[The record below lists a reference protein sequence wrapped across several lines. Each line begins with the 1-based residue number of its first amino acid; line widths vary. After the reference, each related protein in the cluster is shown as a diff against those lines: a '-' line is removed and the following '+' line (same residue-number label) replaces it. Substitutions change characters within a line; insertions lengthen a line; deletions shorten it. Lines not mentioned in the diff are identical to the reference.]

1 MILNIYKPKGWT
13 SFDVV
18 KKVRGI
24 LNEKKVG
31 HGGTLDPFAEG
42 VLILGTGADTKQ
54 LTAISGT
61 DKEYKAILLLGSK
74 TDTHDTEGT
83 VVEEKEIPQLSN
95 EQIESVLKSFIGEQ
109 LQIPPMY
116 SAKKVNGKRLYTLAR
131 KNIEVKREPS
141 LINIFDIELIE
152 YNSPYISFK
161 VRCSKGTYIRVLG
174 SDIAEKLGTVGHLTA
189 LKRIKVGDYTLN
201 DTIQISTLETNGRLH
216 RA

>member
-74 TDTHDTEGT
+74 TDTQDTEGT
-83 VVEEKEIPQLSN
+83 VVDEKEIPQLSN

-174 SDIAEKLGTVGHLTA
+174 SDIAEKLGTIGHLTA